1 MLLAMGLAAFLCIA
15 IGVFPQP
22 LYNLLPYTVQ
32 YVPYTSSHV
41 IEQLQILLFSALA
54 FAVLK
59 RTGIYPLELRSI
71 NLDTD
76 WLYRGLPRLAWRAVV
91 MPVMNGFSGLRGGLI
106 ACAAEVK
113 INIPARWP
121 VSQSVLLVV
130 VLLFSYLFIDF
141 YYG

>member
-1 MLLAMGLAAFLCIA
+1 MLLAMGVAAFLCIA

-22 LYNLLPYTVQ
+22 LYDLLPYAVE

-71 NLDTD
+71 NLDSD
-76 WLYRGLPRLAWRAVV
+76 WLYRRLPRLCWYALLVPVWSGFNELRGAVV
-91 MPVMNGFSGLRGGLI
+91 ARV
-106 ACAAEVK
+106 AEIR
-113 INIPARWP
+113 INIPGRWA
-121 VSQSVLLVV
+121 VSQLVFLVV
-130 VLLFSYLFIDF
+130 LLLFSYLFIDF